1 MQYFEPEVYY
11 HNGSKQQPHG
21 SEHKPEL
28 RLPSG
33 PAAILATAVGL
44 IVAEYAEYAEQPHE
58 SAVAAVCLT
67 IGSYGL
73 VKLGRSDAVDVA
85 DVDADADVA
94 AVADAG

>member
-11 HNGSKQQPHG
+11 HNGSKQQPHE

-33 PAAILATAVGL
+33 PAAVPATAVGL
-44 IVAEYAEYAEQPHE
+44 LIVAEYAEQPHE
-58 SAVAAVCLT
+58 SAVVAVCLT

-85 DVDADADVA
+85 DVDADVA
-94 AVADAG
+94 AVADAE

>member
-11 HNGSKQQPHG
+11 HNGSKQQPHE

-33 PAAILATAVGL
+33 PAAVLATAVGL
-44 IVAEYAEYAEQPHE
+44 IVAEYAEQPHE
-58 SAVAAVCLT
+58 SAVVAVCLT